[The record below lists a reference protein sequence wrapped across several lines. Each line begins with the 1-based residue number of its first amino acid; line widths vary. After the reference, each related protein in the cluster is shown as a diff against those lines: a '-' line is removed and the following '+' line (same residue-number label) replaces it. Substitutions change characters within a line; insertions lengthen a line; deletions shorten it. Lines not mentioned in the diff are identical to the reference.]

1 MSVRRDDK
9 TTRSINGSPNPH
21 PIGRR
26 DVECVTG
33 LDPESRVP
41 AVDVSDHAVHS
52 ISCRRVRIGDEPL
65 PQRFVTNLL
74 APYLRPPEEYP
85 LVAGQ
90 TLDDRCRSPLKL
102 A

>member
-1 MSVRRDDK
+1 
-9 TTRSINGSPNPH
+9 
-21 PIGRR
+21 
-26 DVECVTG
+26 
-33 LDPESRVP
+33 
-41 AVDVSDHAVHS
+41 
-52 ISCRRVRIGDEPL
+52 VRIGDEPL

-90 TLDDRCRSPLKL
+90 TFDDRCRSPLKL